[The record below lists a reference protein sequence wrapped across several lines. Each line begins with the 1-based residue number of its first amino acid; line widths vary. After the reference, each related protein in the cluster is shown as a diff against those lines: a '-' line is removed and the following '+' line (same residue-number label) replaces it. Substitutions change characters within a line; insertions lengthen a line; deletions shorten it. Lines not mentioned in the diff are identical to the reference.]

1 MAEVRKRRGRIQLR
15 LDREERAALEM
26 IVAQLSPKVGEVKR
40 TVPIAYDDAELQR
53 EYDRWVSPG
62 DRPEP
67 GSRTSTPSA
76 RALGSG
82 EDVTAL
88 TEDQALSWVRGLN
101 LLRLTAGGLL
111 GIEDDGWDQDADEAL
126 RRSPEYRV
134 LLALGLLQEELIA
147 VLEG

>member
-53 EYDRWVSPG
+53 EYDRWV
-62 DRPEP
+62 RPEIDR
-67 GSRTSTPSA
+67 SRGEDLDAIRES
-76 RALGSG
+76 LGSG

-111 GIEDDGWDQDADEAL
+111 GVEDDGWDQDADEAL

>member
-1 MAEVRKRRGRIQLR
+1 MAEVRKRRGRIQLH

-26 IVAQLSPKVGEVKR
+26 IVAQLSPKVGRVKR
-40 TVPIAYDDAELQR
+40 TVPVAYEDAEPQR
-53 EYDRWVSPG
+53 EYDRWV
-62 DRPEP
+62 RPEIER
-67 GSRTSTPSA
+67 SRADDLETI
-76 RALGSG
+76 RASLGSG

-88 TEDQALSWVRGLN
+88 TEDQALAWVRGLN

-111 GIEDDGWDQDADEAL
+111 GVEDDGWDQRADDAL